1 MNKELNYP
9 VKYAVLELKEIGGYS
24 QGWEDITKGFI
35 ASKCFVV
42 ESKVKY
48 LSDGSSKVAHKV
60 VFPHKDYKTFKVV
73 LSTRNSVQ
81 LEDRITPQYNAISEP
96 YPVNI
101 VTDLFDT
108 YEDAKEAA
116 EGKNKELY
124 RSLTRYLD
132 VLYLVKNLD
141 RINQEYAS
149 EMELCSLFEKAS
161 LEETKD
167 MVASYDRE
175 IDKTIKKLK
184 REKSNESIQ

>member
-1 MNKELNYP
+1 MKELNYP

-35 ASKCFVV
+35 ASKCFVL

-48 LSDGSSKVAHKV
+48 LSDGTSKVCHKV
-60 VFPHKDYKTFKVV
+60 VFPHRDFKAFKTA
-73 LSTRNSVQ
+73 LSIRNSIYID
-81 LEDRITPQYNAISEP
+81 ERIIPQYDALSHP

-108 YEDAKEAA
+108 YEEAKEDAKI
-116 EGKNKELY
+116 KNKELY
-124 RSLTRYLD
+124 RNLTRYLD
-132 VLYLVKNLD
+132 IDYLVKNLD
-141 RINQEYAS
+141 RINQEFAI
-149 EMELCSLFEKAS
+149 EMELCNLFEKAS
-161 LEETKD
+161 LEETED
-167 MVASYDRE
+167 MVVSYDRE

>member
-24 QGWEDITKGFI
+24 QGWEDITMGFI

-60 VFPHKDYKTFKVV
+60 VFPHKDYKTFKVS
-73 LSTRNSVQ
+73 LNTRNSAQV
-81 LEDRITPQYNAISEP
+81 EERITPQYNAISEP

-108 YEDAKEAA
+108 YEEAKEDA
-116 EGKNKELY
+116 EVKNNELY
-124 RSLTRYLD
+124 HSMICHLD
-132 VLYLVKNLD
+132 VEYLVKNLD
-141 RINQEYAS
+141 RINKEYAS
-149 EMELCSLFEKAS
+149 EMELCNLFEKAS
-161 LEETKD
+161 LEETED
-167 MVASYDRE
+167 MVVSYDRE

-184 REKSNESIQ
+184 REKK